1 VKGLESLGACGGRRS
16 PSYSRQIFRRVAFLC
31 IASWEKRAPARTDK
45 RLHREQ
51 RICDFRFLAVGRRLR
66 KLFWLVAG
74 IALTSGIGFMMPKN

>member
-1 VKGLESLGACGGRRS
+1 VKGLEALGACGAVVHPLFPSDLPTGR
-16 PSYSRQIFRRVAFLC
+16 LC

-51 RICDFRFLAVGRRLR
+51 RICDFRFLAIGRRLR